1 MNAMTRW
8 MSVVLS
14 AVLSL
19 ACSSSSD
26 TPPAAPAFA
35 QADLTDDW
43 DALQLTTNDSPRW
56 GHTHLSVAADGRA
69 TLVSMLQNDGPV
81 TLPPTFDMKL
91 SVSSSGTVT
100 SSGADGGAS
109 FRGSMSSSKAL
120 VFATS
125 TEDDGSTDLFVIRKR
140 VPGVTF
146 SAADVASVAF
156 AYHAIS
162 SGSAWRWEYGDGA
175 TDASGA
181 LTIGHTWQAA
191 GPVTPPPAGFATLS
205 IDAAGLVE
213 FAGAPGVMRGVM
225 AADKKSLFLLN
236 TPTPGTPPEVQL
248 IGVLLTRT
256 GFTAASLEGRY
267 GFHLVES
274 GSSSATSG
282 WSRGAFA
289 VNAQGVVS
297 FSSYASSAGSTTL
310 PSPFTLAIDA
320 GGSITRADDASFHGH
335 MAWNGDFYVRTGNAT
350 ADPAN
355 GFLAIG
361 AK

>member
-1 MNAMTRW
+1 
-8 MSVVLS
+8 
-14 AVLSL
+14 
-19 ACSSSSD
+19 
-26 TPPAAPAFA
+26 
-35 QADLTDDW
+35 
-43 DALQLTTNDSPRW
+43 
-56 GHTHLSVAADGRA
+56 
-69 TLVSMLQNDGPV
+69 V
-81 TLPPTFDMKL
+81 TLPPTFDMRL
-91 SVSSSGTVT
+91 SISSSGAVT
-100 SSGADGGAS
+100 ASGADGGAS
-109 FRGSMSSSKAL
+109 FRGSMSSGKAL

-162 SGSAWRWEYGDGA
+162 AGSDWGWEYGDGT

-181 LTIGHTWQAA
+181 LTIGTTWQAA

-248 IGVLLTRT
+248 IVVVLTRT

-267 GFHLVES
+267 GFHLIDS

-282 WSRGAFA
+282 WNRGAFA
-289 VNAQGVVS
+289 ISALGVVS
-297 FSSYASSAGSTTL
+297 FSSFASSAGSTTL

-320 GGSITRADDASFHGH
+320 GGSITRADDASFRGH
-335 MAWNGDFYVRTGNAT
+335 MAWNGDFYVRTGTST

-355 GFLAIG
+355 GVLAIG
-361 AK
+361 VK